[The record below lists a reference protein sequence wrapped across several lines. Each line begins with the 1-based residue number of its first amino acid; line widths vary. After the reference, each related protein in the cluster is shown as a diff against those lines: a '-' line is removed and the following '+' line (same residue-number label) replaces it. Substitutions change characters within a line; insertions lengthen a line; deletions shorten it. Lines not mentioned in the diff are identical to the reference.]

1 MSGSASSR
9 LRYLGLAVSVLS
21 VAAVVWWALHQD
33 APELP
38 SDAGALAWLGVAI
51 VGYLFGACALRAER
65 WRLLLQRDGAEPH
78 RSDVYALT
86 AVGFMGNNVL
96 PARAGDALRVVL
108 LAPRANTSK
117 RSVLG
122 TLIAERVLDVA
133 VLLGLFV
140 IVAFGLLDGAELPS
154 TGRLVTGAA
163 VLAVVALVGAAVA
176 LRLHRQG
183 KLHLVAPLARA
194 TAQLRGRHG
203 AEALATTIALWAAE
217 IAVWWAVA
225 EAAGLDL
232 SALEACYLIS
242 LASIFVLIPAG
253 PGYAGTLDAAIVL
266 GVSAVGHTESEAL
279 AYLLLLRL
287 VLLLPITIAGLVALV
302 ARYGGRTAL
311 ST

>member
-1 MSGSASSR
+1 MSGSGSSR
-9 LRYLGLAVSVLS
+9 LRHLGVAVSVLS
-21 VAAVVWWALHQD
+21 VGAVVWWALHQE

-38 SDAGALAWLGVAI
+38 SEPGDLAWLLFAV
-51 VGYLFGACALRAER
+51 VGYFGACAIRAER
-65 WRLLLQRDGAEPH
+65 WRLLLRRDGAQPQ

-108 LAPRANTSK
+108 LAPRARTDK

-122 TLIAERVLDVA
+122 TLIAERILDVV

-140 IVAFGLLDGAELPS
+140 VVAVGLLDGAELPS

-163 VLAVVALVGAAVA
+163 ILGTLAAAALVAVVV
-176 LRLHRQG
+176 LHRRG
-183 KLHLVAPLARA
+183 KLDLVKPLARA
-194 TAQLRGRHG
+194 TTALRGRHG
-203 AEALATTIALWAAE
+203 AEALGTTVALWAAE
-217 IAVWWAVA
+217 ICVWWACA
-225 EAAGLDL
+225 EAAGLSL
-232 SALEACYLIS
+232 SAIEACYLIS

-253 PGYAGTLDAAIVL
+253 PGYAGTLDAAIIL
-266 GVSAVGHTESEAL
+266 GVSAVGHSESEAL

-302 ARYGGRTAL
+302 TRYGGRTAL

>member
-1 MSGSASSR
+1 MSRSGSAR
-9 LRYLGLAVSVLS
+9 LRHLGVLVSVLS

-33 APELP
+33 TPSLP
-38 SDAGALAWLGVAI
+38 SEPSDLAWLGAAV

-65 WRLLLQRDGAEPH
+65 WRLLLQRDGADPQ
-78 RSDVYALT
+78 RADVYALT

-96 PARAGDALRVVL
+96 PARAGDAMRVVL
-108 LAPRANTSK
+108 LAPRANATK

-122 TLIAERVLDVA
+122 PLIAERILDVF

-154 TGRLVTGAA
+154 TSRLITGAVVLA
-163 VLAVVALVGAAVA
+163 VLALAAA
-176 LRLHRQG
+176 AYKLHKDGRLHV
-183 KLHLVAPLARA
+183 VAPLTRA
-194 TAQLRGRHG
+194 TARLKGRHG
-203 AEALATTIALWAAE
+203 AEALAATVALWAAE
-217 IAVWWAVA
+217 ILVWWAVA

-253 PGYAGTLDAAIVL
+253 PGYAGTLDAAIIL

-302 ARYGGRTAL
+302 TRYGGRTAL